1 MPEESAEERTEEA
14 TPRRRQEMRERG
26 MVARSREVNSV
37 AVLLGGVVLLYVCAP
52 VIYGGLTGLMRFAFG
67 QAMLRPVSV
76 SSAQELLCS
85 VGLRAL
91 GAIGPLAV
99 GMVVVSL
106 LASYGQ
112 VGLMITPESVRPK
125 LSNIDPV
132 QGLRRMFS
140 LRSVMRM
147 VFSLLK
153 LGIIVGVC
161 YFAISNRVR
170 EFFPL
175 VNETAGGAF
184 AYICRTAAAVAFQVC
199 AVLVVIAIADYG
211 YQKWEH
217 ERRLRMTRQELRE
230 ELKRLE
236 GDPLVKSRIRQIQ
249 REVARRRMM
258 QEVPN
263 ADVVVTNPTHYAVAL
278 RYDAAAMEAPTVV
291 AKGRNRLAERIKELA
306 REHGVPLVEDRFLAR
321 ALYRTV
327 EVGQEIPYTLYQAVA
342 RVLAYIYQLRR
353 RVPTRYIPL
362 AEEPQVRPGA
372 RA

>member
-26 MVARSREVNSV
+26 TVARSREVNSV
-37 AVLLGGVVLLYVCAP
+37 AVLLGGLVMLYVCGP
-52 VIYGGLTGLMRFAFG
+52 LIYGGLTGLMRFAFG
-67 QAMLRPVSV
+67 EAMLRPVSGP
-76 SSAQELLCS
+76 SARELLCS
-85 VGLRAL
+85 AGLRAL
-91 GAIGPLAV
+91 GAVGPLAA
-99 GMVVVSL
+99 GMVAVAL
-106 LASYGQ
+106 LAGYGQ
-112 VGLMITPESVRPK
+112 VGVMLTPQSVQPK
-125 LSNIDPV
+125 LSNVDPA

-140 LRSVMRM
+140 MRSVMRM

-153 LGIIVGVC
+153 LGIIVGVS

-184 AYICRTAAAVAFQVC
+184 SYICHTAAAVGFQVC
-199 AVLVVIAIADYG
+199 AVLVVIAIADLG

-236 GDPLVKSRIRQIQ
+236 GDPLVKARIRRIQ

-258 QEVPN
+258 QEVPS
-263 ADVVVTNPTHYAVAL
+263 ADAVVTNPTHYAVAL
-278 RYDAAAMEAPTVV
+278 RYEAAAMEAPRVV
-291 AKGRNRLAERIKELA
+291 AKGRNRLAERIKEIA
-306 REHGVPLVEDRFLAR
+306 RHHGVPLVEDRFLAR
-321 ALYRTV
+321 ALYRSV
-327 EVGQEIPYTLYQAVA
+327 GVGQEIPYTLYQAVA

-353 RVPTRYIPL
+353 RVPTRYVPL

-372 RA
+372 RT

>member
-1 MPEESAEERTEEA
+1 
-14 TPRRRQEMRERG
+14 

-37 AVLLGGVVLLYVCAP
+37 AVLLGGLVLLYVSAP
-52 VIYGGLTGLMRFAFG
+52 LLYGGLTGLMRFAFG
-67 QAMLRPVSV
+67 EAMLRPVSAP
-76 SSAQELLCS
+76 SAQELLCT

-91 GAIGPLAV
+91 GAVGPLAAGLV
-99 GMVVVSL
+99 AVAL
-106 LASYGQ
+106 LAGYGQ
-112 VGLMITPESVRPK
+112 VGLMLTPQSIQPK

-132 QGLRRMFS
+132 AGLRRMFS

-153 LGIIVGVC
+153 LAIIAGVS
-161 YFAISNRVR
+161 YFAITNRLD

-175 VNETAGGAF
+175 VNETAGGVF
-184 AYICRTAAAVAFQVC
+184 SYICRTAAAVGFQVC

-258 QEVPN
+258 QEVPT
-263 ADVVVTNPTHYAVAL
+263 ADAVVTNPTHYAVAL
-278 RYDAAAMEAPTVV
+278 RYDATKMEAPTVV
-291 AKGRNRLAERIKELA
+291 AKGRNRLAERIKEIA
-306 REHGVPLVEDRFLAR
+306 RQHGVPLVEDRFLAR
-321 ALYRTV
+321 ALYRSV

-362 AEEPQVRPGA
+362 TEEPQVRPAA
-372 RA
+372 RT